1 MEFRLAS
8 AAFIAVFATY
18 LFLGGIGVT
27 DRGNPHPRDAAF
39 NLLARGLLSGHL
51 YIDKEV
57 PPVLEQLKD
66 PYDPSANRAVRDDP
80 RYRLHDFS
88 YYRGKLYLYFGV
100 PPALFLFVPWHLVTG
115 GWLAHWAAVVF
126 LCSAGLL
133 VNLSLVNAVRIRITP
148 GGPPWLMAI
157 CTLIL
162 GLGSYA
168 PLLVARADM
177 WEIPIAFSYLSISVA
192 LRCLW
197 EAFGNPGRSAKWI
210 AFASAA
216 VGAAFAARP
225 TALPNAAILLIP
237 FFSRETRRSAWA
249 WVASAAPLA
258 LCGAGVGL
266 YNALRFGDP
275 FDFGMSYQMAGVYV
289 ARLHAFS
296 PRYVWT
302 NLGFYLFQEVR
313 WSSVFPFTHEPLLG
327 PLRAHLPLNHGG
339 VEHISGAL
347 LNAPI
352 LWAAAA
358 VPAFVWLRH
367 RGQRILLFAAS
378 AAWVALSSL
387 ATLSFFF
394 GACSRYQFEFVP
406 ELALLAA
413 VGVIEI
419 EGAGTGRFRA
429 IARCAWIPALVISS
443 AFPVLYGIE
452 RCAMDHNY
460 SGIACLAYGDV
471 SGAQRELETARF
483 LSPRNPLS
491 KLGSALLLVTE
502 RRYPEA
508 QAALEALVRDF
519 PDYAKAHFALGN
531 VLAGE
536 AIIAHSRRGF
546 GVFPP
551 QRAIF
556 PPKREVDA
564 KSDGQPDEEAQPG
577 LHRKRHHQDQARGN
591 R

>member
-296 PRYVWT
+296 PQVRLDESRLLSFSGGPVVVGLPVHPRAPVGSPARAPAAEPRGRGAY
-302 NLGFYLFQEVR
+302 LGRAPQRPDPLGRRRRAGLRLAQASGAEDPPFRRFGGMGRIELPRHAVLLLWRMLEVPVR
-313 WSSVFPFTHEPLLG
+313 VRAGAGAPRGGGRHRDRGRRDRTVSRDRAVRVDTRAGHILG
-327 PLRAHLPLNHGG
+327 
-339 VEHISGAL
+339 VSGAL
-347 LNAPI
+347 RNRA
-352 LWAAAA
+352 
-358 VPAFVWLRH
+358 LRH
-367 RGQRILLFAAS
+367 GPQLFRHR
-378 AAWVALSSL
+378 L
-387 ATLSFFF
+387 
-394 GACSRYQFEFVP
+394 P
-406 ELALLAA
+406 
-413 VGVIEI
+413 GVRRRLRCP
-419 EGAGTGRFRA
+419 ARA
-429 IARCAWIPALVISS
+429 
-443 AFPVLYGIE
+443 
-452 RCAMDHNY
+452 
-460 SGIACLAYGDV
+460 
-471 SGAQRELETARF
+471 
-483 LSPRNPLS
+483 
-491 KLGSALLLVTE
+491 
-502 RRYPEA
+502 
-508 QAALEALVRDF
+508 
-519 PDYAKAHFALGN
+519 
-531 VLAGE
+531 
-536 AIIAHSRRGF
+536 
-546 GVFPP
+546 
-551 QRAIF
+551 
-556 PPKREVDA
+556 
-564 KSDGQPDEEAQPG
+564 
-577 LHRKRHHQDQARGN
+577 
-591 R
+591 